1 MEDINFRKTHLYV
14 LYNKK
19 YKMIER
25 RASSLIIENQTLREL
40 GKVENEP
47 KFINNFDLPYHQDK
61 TYENTFVNLN

>member
-1 MEDINFRKTHLYV
+1 
-14 LYNKK
+14 
-19 YKMIER
+19 MIER

-47 KFINNFDLPYHQDK
+47 KFVNNFDLPYHQDK